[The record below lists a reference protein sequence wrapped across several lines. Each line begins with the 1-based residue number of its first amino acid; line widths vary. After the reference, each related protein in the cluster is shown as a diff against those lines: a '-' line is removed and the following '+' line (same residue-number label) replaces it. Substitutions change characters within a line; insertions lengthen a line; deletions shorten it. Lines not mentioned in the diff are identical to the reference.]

1 MPGKRHGFTIG
12 IERTDDQFYLSMKA
26 VGKLTHADYEVIS
39 PLIDKALGT
48 FTHPHVRAF
57 IDVTE
62 LDGWDARAA
71 WDDLKLGLK
80 HGNEFV
86 KIALV
91 GNQHWQET
99 AARIGS
105 WFVSGEMKSFEEAN
119 VALEWLNS

>member
-1 MPGKRHGFTIG
+1 
-12 IERTDDQFYLSMKA
+12 
-26 VGKLTHADYEVIS
+26 
-39 PLIDKALGT
+39 
-48 FTHPHVRAF
+48 VRAF